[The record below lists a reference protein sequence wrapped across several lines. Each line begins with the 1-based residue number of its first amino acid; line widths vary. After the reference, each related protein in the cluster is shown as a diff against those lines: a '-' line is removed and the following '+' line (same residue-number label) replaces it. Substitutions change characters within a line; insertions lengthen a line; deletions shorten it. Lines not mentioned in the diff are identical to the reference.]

1 MIQQGRGSLCICDR
15 CKKAITN
22 MEYVGIKSQFQYMQ
36 NDSRISS
43 NSRFKQIKL
52 FELCYDCY
60 DEFVKS
66 LYENGFIDKNQKSE
80 IMIKKN

>member
-1 MIQQGRGSLCICDR
+1 MQ
-15 CKKAITN
+15 KKAITN
-22 MEYVGIKSQFQYMQ
+22 MEYVGLR
-36 NDSRISS
+36 SRFPYIRKNSPISS
-43 NSRFKQIKL
+43 NSRFKEIKL